1 MKKGLMILAS
11 LWFFLLIMNL
21 TVFAQ
26 GEKVE
31 LEPIVITATRTQIP
45 IKNAP
50 DSITIITEEE
60 IKNQQADTVFEV
72 LRNVPG
78 TSVVQSGSLG
88 STTSVF
94 LRGGESDHTLVLIDG
109 MEVNSTTTGGFDF
122 ADLTSDNIERIEILR
137 GAQSTLYGSK
147 AIGGVIN
154 IITKKGEGK
163 PRFKFSTKSGTHE
176 TFREGTDVLGS
187 WEKGNY
193 SFSFSRTDSDGQFTN
208 DDYKNSSFIGKLGI
222 DITES
227 INWDLSLRYIDSE
240 FGVQDNGFLDSPDVN
255 RTNERKS
262 YLINSL
268 LSQTIFDWWEQSL
281 RLGIFDDEFKD
292 TDPPEPGSSG
302 NTPHTKVDSRVWS
315 LDWQHNFYTKKI
327 FGLSNVV
334 TIGTQLKKLEGENE
348 TVNDPWSGNFFFD
361 KSFNEKAV
369 YFQNQFNFKDM
380 LFINA
385 GARIDD
391 VSTFGTETSPK
402 VSGAFLIKKTGT
414 KLKASY
420 GEGFKS
426 PTINELFFPN
436 FGNPDLKP
444 EKSKGYDAGI
454 EQELFKGR
462 MYAGATYFKNNFDNL
477 ITAADPDG
485 DGIFTATNIKEAETE
500 GVEMFLTLNP
510 GFGLSLNAT
519 YTHQD
524 TKDKTNNTELVR
536 RPNDTVGLNINYN
549 YKQRFNINL
558 NVTDIGD
565 RLDTSN
571 QTNAGYTK
579 IDLSGSLVIFKDRP
593 RFRLKNLEVFAKA
606 ENLLGEDYEEAK
618 NFPAP
623 GVFVLGGIKVTFH

>member
-1 MKKGLMILAS
+1 MMKKGLVILAS

-21 TVFAQ
+21 LVFAQ
-26 GEKVE
+26 GEKIE
-31 LEPIVITATRTQIP
+31 LEPIVITATRTKIP
-45 IKNAP
+45 LKNAP
-50 DSITIITEEE
+50 DAITIITEEE
-60 IKNQQADTVFEV
+60 IREQQADTVLEV

-88 STTSVF
+88 SITSVF
-94 LRGGESDHTLVLIDG
+94 LRGGNSGHTLVLIDG
-109 MEVNSTTTGGFDF
+109 MEVNSTTTGSFDF
-122 ADLTSDNIERIEILR
+122 ADLTTDNIERIEILR

-154 IITKKGEGK
+154 IITKKGKGR
-163 PRFKFSTKSGTHE
+163 PQFNFSTKSGTHE

-208 DDYKNSSFIGKLGI
+208 DDYENSSFAGKLGV
-222 DITES
+222 DITKNIS
-227 INWDLSLRYIDSE
+227 WDLSLRYIDSE
-240 FGVQDNGFLDSPDVN
+240 FGAQYSGFLDIPDVN

-281 RLGIFDDEFKD
+281 RLGIFDDEIKD
-292 TDPPEPGSSG
+292 TDPPDPGSSG
-302 NTPHTKVDSRVWS
+302 DTLHTKINSRVWS
-315 LDWQHNFYTKKI
+315 LDWQHNFYVKKI
-327 FGLSNVV
+327 YGLSNVI

-348 TVNDPWSGNFFFD
+348 TVFD
-361 KSFNEKAV
+361 KSFNEKAI

-385 GARIDD
+385 GARVDD

-420 GEGFKS
+420 GEGFKA
-426 PTINELFFPN
+426 PTINELFYPN
-436 FGNPDLKP
+436 YGNPDLQP
-444 EKSKGYDAGI
+444 EESKGYDAGI
-454 EQELFKGR
+454 EQVFFKGKIN
-462 MYAGATYFKNNFDNL
+462 AGVTYFKNDFENL
-477 ITAADPDG
+477 IADYP
-485 DGIFTATNIKEAETE
+485 ATNINQAETE

-510 GFGLSLNAT
+510 GFGLKLNAT

-524 TKDKTNNTELVR
+524 AKDKTNNTELVR

-549 YKQRFNINL
+549 YKQRLNL
-558 NVTDIGD
+558 NLNMTDVGD
-565 RLDTSN
+565 RLDVGN

-579 IDLSGSLVIFKDRP
+579 IDLSGSFVIFKDRP
-593 RFRLKNLEVFAKA
+593 MFRLKNLEVFAKA

-623 GVFVLGGIKVTFH
+623 GVFILGGIRATFH

>member
-1 MKKGLMILAS
+1 MKKGLVILAS

-21 TVFAQ
+21 LVFAQ
-26 GEKVE
+26 GEKIE
-31 LEPIVITATRTQIP
+31 LEPIVITATRTKIP
-45 IKNAP
+45 LKNAP
-50 DSITIITEEE
+50 DAITIITEEE
-60 IKNQQADTVFEV
+60 IREQQADTVLEV

-88 STTSVF
+88 SITSVF
-94 LRGGESDHTLVLIDG
+94 LRGGNSGHTLVLIDG
-109 MEVNSTTTGGFDF
+109 MEVNSTTTGSFDF
-122 ADLTSDNIERIEILR
+122 ADLTTDNIERIEILR

-154 IITKKGEGK
+154 IITKKGKGR
-163 PRFKFSTKSGTHE
+163 PQFNFSTKSGTHE

-208 DDYKNSSFIGKLGI
+208 DDYENSSFAGKLGV
-222 DITES
+222 DITKNIS
-227 INWDLSLRYIDSE
+227 WDLSLRYIDSE
-240 FGVQDNGFLDSPDVN
+240 FGAQYSGFLDIPDVN

-281 RLGIFDDEFKD
+281 RLGIFDDEIKD
-292 TDPPEPGSSG
+292 TDPPDPGSSG
-302 NTPHTKVDSRVWS
+302 DTLHTKINSRVWS
-315 LDWQHNFYTKKI
+315 LDWQHNFYVKKI
-327 FGLSNVV
+327 YGLSNVI

-348 TVNDPWSGNFFFD
+348 TVFD
-361 KSFNEKAV
+361 KSFNEKAI

-385 GARIDD
+385 GARVDD

-420 GEGFKS
+420 GEGFKA
-426 PTINELFFPN
+426 PTINELFYPN
-436 FGNPDLKP
+436 YGNPDLQP
-444 EKSKGYDAGI
+444 EESKGYDAGI
-454 EQELFKGR
+454 EQVFFKGKIN
-462 MYAGATYFKNNFDNL
+462 AGVTYFKNDFENL
-477 ITAADPDG
+477 IADYP
-485 DGIFTATNIKEAETE
+485 ATNINQAETE

-510 GFGLSLNAT
+510 GFGLKLNAT

-524 TKDKTNNTELVR
+524 AKDKTNNTELVR

-549 YKQRFNINL
+549 YKQRLNL
-558 NVTDIGD
+558 NLNMTDVGD
-565 RLDTSN
+565 RLDVGN

-579 IDLSGSLVIFKDRP
+579 IDLSGSFVIFKDRP
-593 RFRLKNLEVFAKA
+593 MFRLKNLEVFAKA

-623 GVFVLGGIKVTFH
+623 GVFILGGIRATFH